1 MIYFIN
7 ENMLIMHVLMI
18 SLRVSVFC
26 LFMQLGKKSTA
37 YLPLISQLTF
47 PFFILNDY
55 NRLRDFYANK
65 NCLNKFFKFN
75 ILDDLY
81 IH

>member
-7 ENMLIMHVLMI
+7 ENILITHVLTI
-18 SLRVSVFC
+18 SLRVLLIYAVR
-26 LFMQLGKKSTA
+26 KKSTA
-37 YLPLISQLTF
+37 YLLLVSQLTF
-47 PFFILNDY
+47 PFFFNDY